1 MKELDRRSFIKGA
14 LSLGAMGALAGLTG
28 VQARAEGEAVY
39 TPGTYTA
46 SAMGFDG
53 EVTVQVTFDEKSIL
67 EVVVDASAETPSI
80 GGVAAPKLEEQ
91 VMKAQSSAI
100 DGVASATA
108 TSQAVKKA
116 VADCI
121 FQASDGKIVEGGDVA
136 VKDEIPPVGAANN
149 IDWLG
154 TAPEIEEAQIKET
167 IETEVLVVGAG
178 NCGMMT
184 AARAAVGGAK
194 VLVIEKAIS
203 SQTERSWIGAVGTR
217 EQAEA
222 GTEIDK
228 NKLVAELAKYASHR
242 CDERLIRLWADN
254 SAEAIGWYAEQVK
267 SHYPNVEFHH
277 EWDVGHGDHDTF
289 YCPAT
294 MHNFQDDIPEHD
306 YSTDTA
312 HYGLPALASV
322 LEENGG
328 EIWYETAM
336 VKLEQNDAGRVT
348 GVIALNKDGEYI
360 RINSKKGVALCCGG
374 YASNKEMLATLNPD
388 AYAVIAS
395 SIASVNDVG
404 DGIKAAMWIGA
415 DKDPDPTAMLFDRGL
430 LMPDGLPTGD
440 WTKSGI
446 FHIGSQPWLKVNLKG
461 ERFSN
466 ESVPYDFIIHA
477 GYMEPGHV
485 YCTIYDSNWMEHV
498 RQFHQFGCARIIPS
512 DSGGKLEIF
521 SPQVETRLLGTMEEA
536 GFIQKA
542 DTFEELAEKL
552 NLPVDTFVETV
563 KRYNELCGKGE
574 DEDFGKEAYR
584 MIALDSPPYY
594 GARQGAQL
602 LCTLDGLRINTK
614 MQVLDK
620 NGEVIEGLYA
630 AGDCSG
636 GFFAHNY
643 PEYIVGVA
651 VGRTLTEGYLLGT
664 ALAE

>member
-1 MKELDRRSFIKGA
+1 M
-14 LSLGAMGALAGLTG
+14 
-28 VQARAEGEAVY
+28 
-39 TPGTYTA
+39 
-46 SAMGFDG
+46 
-53 EVTVQVTFDEKSIL
+53 
-67 EVVVDASAETPSI
+67 
-80 GGVAAPKLEEQ
+80 
-91 VMKAQSSAI
+91 
-100 DGVASATA
+100 
-108 TSQAVKKA
+108 
-116 VADCI
+116 
-121 FQASDGKIVEGGDVA
+121 
-136 VKDEIPPVGAANN
+136 
-149 IDWLG
+149 
-154 TAPEIEEAQIKET
+154 
-167 IETEVLVVGAG
+167 
-178 NCGMMT
+178 
-184 AARAAVGGAK
+184 
-194 VLVIEKAIS
+194 
-203 SQTERSWIGAVGTR
+203 
-217 EQAEA
+217 
-222 GTEIDK
+222 
-228 NKLVAELAKYASHR
+228 
-242 CDERLIRLWADN
+242 
-254 SAEAIGWYAEQVK
+254 
-267 SHYPNVEFHH
+267 
-277 EWDVGHGDHDTF
+277 
-289 YCPAT
+289 
-294 MHNFQDDIPEHD
+294 
-306 YSTDTA
+306 
-312 HYGLPALASV
+312 
-322 LEENGG
+322 
-328 EIWYETAM
+328 
-336 VKLEQNDAGRVT
+336 
-348 GVIALNKDGEYI
+348 
-360 RINSKKGVALCCGG
+360 
-374 YASNKEMLATLNPD
+374 
-388 AYAVIAS
+388 
-395 SIASVNDVG
+395 
-404 DGIKAAMWIGA
+404 
-415 DKDPDPTAMLFDRGL
+415 
-430 LMPDGLPTGD
+430 
-440 WTKSGI
+440 
-446 FHIGSQPWLKVNLKG
+446 GSQPWLKVNLKG

-602 LCTLDGLRINTK
+602 LTTLDGLRINTK